1 MNGQWRIRITSSYY
15 CNSIAVR
22 ISRMVLRTR
31 LFFVSSVLP
40 TVARRAGDIET
51 GHCRDIV
58 ASRLVSVGSHVAGL
72 HARMACDTTHISLIS
87 ISALRPLSRVG
98 SRVPQCVRSRSHII
112 SSVYTYDQSK
122 PSERMPMWS
131 CKGIEINSWLS

>member
-98 SRVPQCVRSRSHII
+98 SRVPQSNAYDLDHTLSARFTRMTRANLPSACPCGPAKASR
-112 SSVYTYDQSK
+112 
-122 PSERMPMWS
+122 
-131 CKGIEINSWLS
+131 